1 MRPARPPNR
10 EALRLYREVLRTAKC
25 FYWPNDDGEQ
35 WSVVLRRNA
44 RKEFEAAREETDPLI
59 IARLLVVGRDCLH
72 EVQHRFNAMEDAI
85 RERVNKTR
93 NN

>member
-1 MRPARPPNR
+1 MDA
-10 EALRLYREVLRTAKC
+10 AKC